1 MVREYSVCSRS
12 KVKFMNQIDQL
23 TKVADDL
30 WAIQRMINTPDEQG
44 NPMEITSRMTIVRL
58 TNGALFLHSPVALDA
73 DLQAELQ
80 QLGTVAFLIAPS
92 LWHDL
97 FIKEYVVAYPEAQAW
112 AAPGLLEARPDVA
125 FHGTLEEDRA
135 LVPGEI
141 EHVVVRGHI
150 AGEVA
155 FWHVASKT
163 LILADLAYNVR
174 EDCTA
179 WERNWA
185 QEQDGYGDFAL
196 MKYHRGYV
204 TDPSATCAS
213 LRRILAWDFDRV
225 IVGHGHVLERGGKQ
239 AFERIWSWF
248 L

>member
-1 MVREYSVCSRS
+1 M
-12 KVKFMNQIDQL
+12 DQL
-23 TKVADDL
+23 DRLHKVSNGL
-30 WAIQRMINTPDEQG
+30 WTMRRLINTPDEQG
-44 NPMEITSRMTIVRL
+44 NPMELTSRMTIMRL
-58 TNGALFLHSPVALDA
+58 TNGALFLHSPVALDT

-80 QLGTVAFLIAPS
+80 RLGTVAFIVAPS

-112 AAPGLLEARPDVA
+112 AAPGLQEARPDVA
-125 FHGTLEEDRA
+125 FHGALEDDRA

-155 FWHVASKT
+155 FWHIASKT

-174 EDCTA
+174 EDCTT

-185 QEQDGYGDFAL
+185 QEQDGYGAFAL
-196 MKYHRGYV
+196 MKYHRGYS
-204 TDPSATCAS
+204 TDPRTTRAS
-213 LRRILAWDFDRV
+213 LRRILEWDFDRV
-225 IVGHGHVLERGGKQ
+225 IVGHGHVLESGGKQ
-239 AFERIWSWF
+239 AFERIWSW
-248 L
+248 LP